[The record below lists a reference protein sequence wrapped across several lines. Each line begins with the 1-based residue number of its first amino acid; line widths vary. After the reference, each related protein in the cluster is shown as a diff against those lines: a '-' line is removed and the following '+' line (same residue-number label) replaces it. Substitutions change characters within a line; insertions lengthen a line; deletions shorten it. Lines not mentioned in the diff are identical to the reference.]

1 MPPQPRATY
10 ASRAKLGFVLQ
21 ALMKIKNFLALFR
34 KNRSI
39 YPLLGL
45 LPSCA
50 SGSSPTRRSRGSAF
64 CLSWLRTASGFRV
77 LPTSGRDDPSWHP
90 FRGYSK
96 LQSPVP
102 DRLLSIAGDRRCARR
117 EFGQSARFHNVS
129 LGAAART
136 TLRSSPP
143 NVPRASLP
151 ADSVH
156 EWRHLTRHIQPGFRL
171 HLVLDQQPFG
181 VEPVPEGISR
191 NSLLA
196 DGCSWSRRLP
206 RIPPVRFD
214 FSGRD
219 SSFSTRF
226 RGDFLPRLSS
236 LVSIV
241 VGRQSARGV

>member
-21 ALMKIKNFLALFR
+21 ALMKIKTFLALFR

-77 LPTSGRDDPSWHP
+77 LPRSGRDDPSWHP

-117 EFGQSARFHNVS
+117 AFGQSARFHNVS

-151 ADSVH
+151 ADSAH

-171 HLVLDQQPFG
+171 HPG
-181 VEPVPEGISR
+181 AGPAAI
-191 NSLLA
+191 
-196 DGCSWSRRLP
+196 WSRTRAGGH
-206 RIPPVRFD
+206 
-214 FSGRD
+214 FSKLSITYCLR
-219 SSFSTRF
+219 TRSPSRVEF
-226 RGDFLPRLSS
+226 AAIFPRLLIAPRVVFRS
-236 LVSIV
+236 LA
-241 VGRQSARGV
+241 GEQPNYRNARC